1 MDREKHREV
10 IDSFL
15 DYMNDRT
22 DHYILKGGTSLMEC
36 YDLDRFSEDIDL
48 DSTDHDSIDR
58 IIQNYCEEQGYDPPR
73 LAKDTPTV
81 KRYFIHYEKPN
92 PSGDVK
98 PLKVEISFR
107 SKLTNPDEVCRINGI
122 SVYSINRI
130 CQMKC
135 SAYNSRDKIRD
146 LYDIVYIYREFKA
159 DLTSASIDAISD
171 AFSYKGIDHV
181 DYLLSDQKD
190 DLIDKEKLAS
200 DFLDVYNDLGFLSD
214 DPLEMEDIVD
224 DVDEDE
230 DDYDDYDPVD

>member
-15 DYMNDRT
+15 GYMNDRT

-36 YDLDRFSEDIDL
+36 YNLDRFSEDIDL
-48 DSTDHDSIDR
+48 DSTDRDSIDN
-58 IIQNYCEEQGYDPPR
+58 IIQGYCKEHGYEQPR

-81 KRYFIHYEKPN
+81 KRYFIHYETSN
-92 PSGDVK
+92 PSGEVK
-98 PLKVEISFR
+98 PLKVEVSFR
-107 SKLTNPDEVCRINGI
+107 SKLINPEEVCKINGI

-146 LYDIVYIYREFKA
+146 LYDIVYIYREFK
-159 DLTSASIDAISD
+159 DELSPTSIDTIGD
-171 AFSYKGIDHV
+171 AFSYKGIEYV

-190 DLIDKEKLAS
+190 DLIDKDKLAS
-200 DFLDVYNDLGFLSD
+200 DFLDVYNDLGLLSD
-214 DPLEMEDIVD
+214 DPIETEDLID
-224 DVDEDE
+224 DVEE